1 MTAAPLPAS
10 SPRRR
15 LGVGTGFAALLA
27 LMVLLTIFGVVYM
40 NIAERR
46 LENIAGVYLERIEIA
61 TRMRHT
67 ARERMVSLQ
76 KMVLL
81 TDPFERDAQ
90 WVQFN
95 NLAGEFAAAR
105 NRLLEMR
112 LSADESQLLERQGEL
127 TGISLPIQD
136 RVVELVSQGRLR
148 EAQRQLVEQAIPA
161 QDAVLEQLAQ
171 LYALQKRQADG
182 AVEET
187 KHAYHQARGLLVAL
201 SLLIIALGFVIAVA
215 VMRRARRVDAALH
228 QEKERALATLHSMG
242 DGVISTDGAGR
253 VEYLNPVAER
263 LTGWDTQEARGRRVS
278 EVFAIA
284 HDSTRKHAQNPVAR
298 ALAGREVVTADTDIV
313 LTGRH
318 GGEHAIELS
327 ATPLRGPV
335 GEVLGAVLVFRDVTE
350 MRALA
355 REIAHQATHD
365 TLTGLHNRREFE
377 KHLQLALDRARAD
390 GTQHALCYI
399 DIDLFKLVNDSSGHA
414 AGDELLRQ
422 LAQLLRSRLPHG
434 TALAR
439 PDGDEFVLLFEN
451 CPLERA
457 GGLAEGLRE
466 AIRDFRFTWEDKT
479 FSVAASIGVVRVTAD
494 TGSIY
499 DAMQSADVA
508 CRVAKDEGRNRVHL
522 YQQNDLTILRRQR
535 EIGWVQR
542 LNEAVRENR
551 FTLYC
556 QAIQPLKGR
565 KKRAGHYEI
574 LARLADQT
582 GHVVT
587 PAAYLPAAERYHLMP
602 MIDRW
607 VVRETLER
615 LRSLNWEA
623 LPDVG
628 CFNINL
634 SGQSLYDP
642 EFLPFVLESIRESGV
657 PPKHLCF
664 EITETAAVTNLATAM
679 RLIGTLKGAGCRF
692 ALDDF
697 GSGLSSFA
705 YLKSMRVDYLK
716 IDGIFIRNLPD
727 DASDVA
733 MVNSINQVAHA
744 MGIETVA
751 EYVENDAIRETLVKL
766 GVDYGQGYALA
777 VPRPLVQVLKDI
789 QELNGYTKPRQ
800 KDVPKDAKPRG

>member
-10 SPRRR
+10 PPRRR
-15 LGVGTGFAALLA
+15 LSVGTGFAALLA
-27 LMVLLTIFGVVYM
+27 LMVLLTALGVVYM
-40 NIAERR
+40 NVAERR
-46 LENIAGVYLERIEIA
+46 LGKIVNVHMERIELA
-61 TRMRHT
+61 TQMRHT
-67 ARERMVSLQ
+67 ARERIVNLQ
-76 KMVLL
+76 RIILL
-81 TDPFERDAQ
+81 TDPFERDEQ
-90 WVQFN
+90 WQQFN
-95 NLAGEFAAAR
+95 NLANEFVAAR
-105 NRLLEMR
+105 ERLRAMALSNEERALLDEQGR
-112 LSADESQLLERQGEL
+112 LTRIAQ
-127 TGISLPIQD
+127 PIQD
-136 RVVELVSQGRLR
+136 RVVELAFQGQLR
-148 EAQRQLVEQAIPA
+148 EAQRTLLEQAIPA

-171 LYALQKRQADG
+171 LYALQKHQADS

-187 KHAYHQARGLLVAL
+187 KRAYQQARGLLVAL
-201 SLLIIALGFVIAVA
+201 SLLIVALGFVIAVA
-215 VMRRARRVDAALH
+215 VIRRARHADVELH

-242 DGVISTDGAGR
+242 DGVISTDGTGR
-253 VEYLNPVAER
+253 VEYLNPIAER
-263 LTGWDTQEARGRRVS
+263 LTGWDTQEARGRRIG
-278 EVFAIA
+278 EIFTIA
-284 HDSTRKHAQNPVAR
+284 HDSTRKPVQNPVAR

-313 LTGRH
+313 LTGRR
-318 GGEHAIELS
+318 GEEHAIELA
-327 ATPLRGPV
+327 ATPLRGAV
-335 GEVLGAVLVFRDVTE
+335 GEVLGAVLIFRDVTE

-365 TLTGLHNRREFE
+365 TLTGLYNRREFE
-377 KHLQLALDRARAD
+377 KHLQSALDRARAD
-390 GTQHALCYI
+390 GAQHALCYI
-399 DIDLFKLVNDSSGHA
+399 DLDLFKLVNDSSGHA

-451 CPLERA
+451 FALERA
-457 GGLAEGLRE
+457 GGLAEELRE

-542 LNEAVRENR
+542 LNEAVRKNR
-551 FTLYC
+551 FTLYS

-565 KKRAGHYEI
+565 KKHAGHYEI
-574 LARLADQT
+574 LARLADET
-582 GHVVT
+582 GHIVT

-607 VVRETLER
+607 VVRETLEQ
-615 LRSLNWEA
+615 LRTLNWEG
-623 LPDVG
+623 LSDFG

-716 IDGIFIRNLPD
+716 IDGVFIRNLPD

-744 MGIETVA
+744 MGIQTVA

-777 VPRPLVQVLKDI
+777 VPRPLVQALKDI
-789 QELNGYTKPRQ
+789 QELNHYSKPR
-800 KDVPKDAKPRG
+800 R

>member
-1 MTAAPLPAS
+1 MTATPPPAFPS
-10 SPRRR
+10 RRR
-15 LGVGTGFAALLA
+15 LSVGAGFAALLA
-27 LMVLLTIFGVVYM
+27 LMVLLTVLGVVYM
-40 NIAERR
+40 NLAERR
-46 LENIAGVYLERIEIA
+46 LEKIAGVYMERIEIA

-76 KMVLL
+76 KIILL
-81 TDPFERDAQ
+81 SDPFERDTQ

-105 NRLLEMR
+105 GRLLEMP
-112 LSADESQLLERQGEL
+112 LSAEESALLDRQGAL
-127 TGISLPIQD
+127 TGISVPIQNH
-136 RVVELVSQGRLR
+136 VVELASQGKIR
-148 EAQRQLVEQAIPA
+148 EAQRVLVEQAIPA
-161 QDAVLEQLAQ
+161 QDAVLEQLAL
-171 LYALQKRQADG
+171 LYALQKQQAD
-182 AVEET
+182 AAAEDT
-187 KHAYHQARGLLVAL
+187 RRAYRQARGLLVTL
-201 SLLIIALGFVIAVA
+201 SLLIIALGFIIAIA
-215 VMRRARRVDAALH
+215 VMRRARRADAALH

-253 VEYLNPVAER
+253 VEYLNPIAER
-263 LTGWDTQEARGRRVS
+263 LTGWDTHEARGRRIG
-278 EVFAIA
+278 EVFAVV
-284 HDSTRKHAQNPVAR
+284 HDSTRRPVQNPIAR

-313 LTGRH
+313 LAGRH
-318 GGEHAIELS
+318 GGEHAIELA
-327 ATPLRGPV
+327 ATPLRGAL

-350 MRALA
+350 VRALA

-365 TLTGLHNRREFE
+365 TLTGLLNRREFE
-377 KHLQLALDRARAD
+377 KHLQRALDRARAD
-390 GTQHALCYI
+390 GAQHALCH
-399 DIDLFKLVNDSSGHA
+399 IDLDLFRLVNDSSGHA
-414 AGDELLRQ
+414 AGDELLRRI
-422 LAQLLRSRLPHG
+422 AQLLRSRLPHG
-434 TALAR
+434 TTLAR

-457 GGLAEGLRE
+457 GGLAEELRE
-466 AIRDFRFTWEDKT
+466 AIRDFRFAWEDKT
-479 FSVAASIGVVRVTAD
+479 SGVAASIGVVRVGAD
-494 TGSIY
+494 TDSLY
-499 DAMQSADVA
+499 DAMQAADIA

-542 LNEAVRENR
+542 LNAAARENR

-565 KKRAGHYEI
+565 KKRPGHYEI
-574 LARLADQT
+574 LVRLADET

-587 PAAYLPAAERYHLMP
+587 PAAFLPAAERYHLMP

-607 VVRETLER
+607 VVREALER
-615 LRSLNWEA
+615 LRSLNWEGLA
-623 LPDVG
+623 DLG

-657 PPKHLCF
+657 PAQHLCF

-679 RLIGTLKGAGCRF
+679 RLIGTLRGAGCRF

-705 YLKSMRVDYLK
+705 YLKNMRVDYLK
-716 IDGIFIRNLPD
+716 IDGVFIRNLPD

-744 MGIETVA
+744 MGMETVA
-751 EYVENDAIRETLVKL
+751 EYVESDAVRDTLAKL

-777 VPRPLVQVLKDI
+777 VPRPLAQALKDI
-789 QELNGYTKPRQ
+789 QELNRYTRT
-800 KDVPKDAKPRG
+800 RH

>member
-1 MTAAPLPAS
+1 MTAAPLPPAI
-10 SPRRR
+10 PRRR
-15 LGVGTGFAALLA
+15 LGVGAGYAALLV
-27 LMVLLTIFGVVYM
+27 LMVLLTVLSIFYM
-40 NIAERR
+40 AAAERR
-46 LENIAGVYLERIEIA
+46 LEKIVNVHMARIEM
-61 TRMRHT
+61 TTQMHHT
-67 ARERMVSLQ
+67 ARERTVSLQ
-76 KMVLL
+76 KMILL
-81 TDPFERDAQ
+81 NDPFERDEQ
-90 WVQFN
+90 WVRFN
-95 NLAGEFAAAR
+95 NLAGEFVAAR
-105 NRLLEMR
+105 ERLREMA
-112 LSADESQLLERQGEL
+112 LSGEEQALLDEQGQLTRIAQP
-127 TGISLPIQD
+127 TQD
-136 RVVELVSQGRLR
+136 RVIELVSQGRPR
-148 EAQRQLVEQAIPA
+148 DAQRMLLEQAIPA
-161 QDAVLEQLAQ
+161 QDAVLEKLTE
-171 LYALQKRQADG
+171 LYALQKRLADS

-187 KHAYHQARGLLVAL
+187 KRAYNRTRGLVVAL
-201 SLLIIALGFVIAVA
+201 SLIIVTLGFVIAVA
-215 VMRRARRVDAALH
+215 VMRRARRADAALH

-242 DGVISTDGAGR
+242 DGVISTDSAGR
-253 VEYLNPVAER
+253 VEYLNPIAER
-263 LTGWDTQEARGRRVS
+263 LTGWNTEEARGRRVG

-284 HDSTRKHAQNPVAR
+284 HDSTRKPAQNPVAR
-298 ALAGREVVTADTDIV
+298 ALTGREVVTADTDIV
-313 LTGRH
+313 LLGRR
-318 GGEHAIELS
+318 GEEHAIELS
-327 ATPLRGPV
+327 ATPLRGSA

-350 MRALA
+350 VRALG

-365 TLTGLHNRREFE
+365 TLTGLLNRREFE
-377 KHLQLALDRARAD
+377 KHLQQAIDRARAD
-390 GTQHALCYI
+390 GVQHALCHI
-399 DIDLFKLVNDSSGHA
+399 DLDLFKLVNDSSGHA

-422 LAQLLRSRLPHG
+422 IAQLLRSRLPRG
-434 TALAR
+434 TVLAR
-439 PDGDEFVLLFEN
+439 PDGDEFVLLFED

-457 GGLAEGLRE
+457 GGLAEELRE
-466 AIRDFRFTWEDKT
+466 AIRDFRFTWYDKT
-479 FSVAASIGVVRVTAD
+479 FDVAVSIGVVRVTAD
-494 TGSIY
+494 TESLY

-565 KKRAGHYEI
+565 KKRVGHYEI
-574 LARLADQT
+574 LARLQDDN
-582 GHVVT
+582 GHIVT

-602 MIDRW
+602 MVDRW
-607 VVRETLER
+607 VVREALTQLQ
-615 LRSLNWEA
+615 SLNWES
-623 LPDVG
+623 LPELG

-642 EFLPFVLESIRESGV
+642 EFLPFVLETVRESGV
-657 PPKHLCF
+657 ATRHLCF

-716 IDGIFIRNLPD
+716 IDGVFIRNLPD

-733 MVNSINQVAHA
+733 MVSSINQVAHA
-744 MGIETVA
+744 MGIQTVA

-777 VPRPLVQVLKDI
+777 VPRPLAQTLKDI
-789 QELNGYTKPRQ
+789 QELNRY
-800 KDVPKDAKPRG
+800 AKPRHRDV

>member
-10 SPRRR
+10 PSRRR
-15 LGVGTGFAALLA
+15 LSVGAGFTALLV
-27 LMVLLTIFGVVYM
+27 LMVLLTALGVVYM
-40 NIAERR
+40 NLTERR
-46 LENIAGVYLERIEIA
+46 LEKIAGVYMERIEIA

-76 KMVLL
+76 KIILL
-81 TDPFERDAQ
+81 SDPFERDEQ
-90 WVQFN
+90 WLQFN

-105 NRLLEMR
+105 GRLLEMK
-112 LSADESQLLERQGEL
+112 LSAEESALLERQGKL
-127 TGISLPIQD
+127 AGISVPIQN
-136 RVVELVSQGRLR
+136 RVVELASRGRLR
-148 EAQRQLVEQAIPA
+148 EAQRLLIEQAIPA
-161 QDAVLEQLAQ
+161 QDAVLEQLAA
-171 LYALQKRQADG
+171 LYALQKRQADN

-187 KHAYHQARGLLVAL
+187 KRAYHQARGLLVAL
-201 SLLIIALGFVIAVA
+201 SLLIVTLGFVIAVA
-215 VMRRARRVDAALH
+215 VMRRARGADAALH

-242 DGVISTDGAGR
+242 DGVISTDGVGR
-253 VEYLNPVAER
+253 VEYLNPIAER
-263 LTGWDTQEARGRRVS
+263 LTGWDTQEARGHRIG
-278 EVFAIA
+278 EVFTIA
-284 HDSTRKHAQNPVAR
+284 HDSTRKPVQNPVAR

-313 LTGRH
+313 LTSRRGD
-318 GGEHAIELS
+318 EHAIELA
-327 ATPLRGPV
+327 ATPLRGAV
-335 GEVLGAVLVFRDVTE
+335 GEVLGAVLIFRDVTE

-365 TLTGLHNRREFE
+365 TLTGLYNRHEFE
-377 KHLQLALDRARAD
+377 KHLQSALDRARAD
-390 GTQHALCYI
+390 GAQHALCYI
-399 DIDLFKLVNDSSGHA
+399 DLDLFKLVNDSSGHA

-434 TALAR
+434 TAIAR

-451 CPLERA
+451 CALERA
-457 GGLAEGLRE
+457 GGLAEELRE

-494 TGSIY
+494 TDSIY

-535 EIGWVQR
+535 EISWVQR
-542 LNEAVRENR
+542 LNEAVRKNR

-565 KKRAGHYEI
+565 KKHPGHYEI
-574 LARLADQT
+574 LARLADET
-582 GHVVT
+582 GHIVT

-607 VVRETLER
+607 VVRETLEQ
-615 LRSLNWEA
+615 LRTLNWEG
-623 LPDVG
+623 LSGFG
-628 CFNINL
+628 CFNVNL

-716 IDGIFIRNLPD
+716 IDGVFIRNLPD
-727 DASDVA
+727 DTSDVA

-744 MGIETVA
+744 MGIQTVA

-777 VPRPLVQVLKDI
+777 VPRPLAQALKDI
-789 QELNGYTKPRQ
+789 QELNHYTRT
-800 KDVPKDAKPRG
+800 RH